1 MRIDAHVHMMGGK
14 QNSGQLMEQLR
25 KAGFD
30 GAVVFSEAPDG
41 MLGRSGTNKERLER
55 LIKYTQDQKNL
66 YPFYFIDPTQ
76 EDALNQ
82 LEEARNAGAVGYKII
97 CNHFYPSDVRAMDV
111 YRWIA
116 AHDMPLMFHSGILY
130 DGINVSGKYN
140 RPCEFEPL
148 LSVENLRFSIAH
160 LSWPWVDECIAVY
173 GKFNA
178 FLENHPDGKAAKMYL
193 DITPGTPPT
202 FREGA
207 LNHVFGNGFHVE
219 DVVFWGSDNRAEEYD
234 ADYAEK
240 IRERDSE
247 IFRKLGISKE
257 QQEKIY
263 YDNFMEFL
271 KI

>member
-1 MRIDAHVHMMGGK
+1 MRIDGHVHMMGNED
-14 QNSGQLMEQLR
+14 NSGLLMERLQ

-30 GAVVFSEAPDG
+30 GAIVFSEAPDG
-41 MLGRSGTNKERLER
+41 MLGKTGTSRERLER
-55 LIKYTQDQKNL
+55 LMKYTDGRENL
-66 YPFYFIDPTQ
+66 YPFFFLDPTQ
-76 EDALNQ
+76 EDALEQ
-82 LEEARNAGAVGYKII
+82 LEEARRAGVKGYKII
-97 CNHFYPSDVRAMDV
+97 CSHFYPGDERAMKV

-148 LSVENLRFSIAH
+148 LSIENLRFSIAH

-178 FLENHPDGKAAKMYL
+178 YLEGNPNGKAAKMYL
-193 DITPGTPPT
+193 DLTPGTPPT

-207 LNHVFGNGFHVE
+207 LVHLFGNGFRVE
-219 DVVFWGSDNRAEEYD
+219 DIVFWGSDNHAGNYNAE
-234 ADYAEK
+234 YAEK
-240 IRERDSE
+240 IRKRDTE
-247 IFRKLGISKE
+247 IFCKLGLSQR

-263 YDNFMEFL
+263 YENLRHFL